1 MLCPLGRGVERGGV
15 SNALRTDLAA
25 YATRATLAPD
35 LASPGLEL
43 EFSLV
48 AEAILLV
55 AHGGSRRVTV
65 VGLRNTDQVIDA
77 SRPLAAARRV
87 RLVRLATD
95 DGRASD
101 VAVERLLEVS

>member
-1 MLCPLGRGVERGGV
+1 V
-15 SNALRTDLAA
+15 NNTLRTDLAA
-25 YATRATLAPD
+25 YATRAALAPD
-35 LASPGLEL
+35 IAAPGLEH

-65 VGLRNTDQVIDA
+65 VGLRNTDQIIDA
-77 SRPLAAARRV
+77 SGPLATARRV
-87 RLVRLATD
+87 RLVRLSTD

-101 VAVERLLEVS
+101 LAVERLLVEVS